1 MQTRLATFAGRI
13 LESGWLAALILVPLL
28 FNVYTERV
36 FEEDKIP
43 LLRSI
48 SLMMVAWGIVFVIE
62 KGRAALTHDNRPWYQ
77 WPLVIPALILSAV
90 YIIATIF
97 SVNPGISWWGAYIRR
112 QGTYS
117 WLSYIAIFLAIVL
130 VVRDKRQVTRIVNI
144 MLLASVPA
152 ALYAF
157 LQNQGLDP
165 LPWGGDVQRRVSSVA
180 GNPIFISAYLIMVMP
195 LTVMRVI
202 EHFRTLWGEERK
214 NKEDAEAGKEKKST
228 GSEPNYLASALL
240 AGAYLFL
247 LFLQVLTI
255 IFSQSRGPLLGIL
268 VGLTFFAILASLP
281 VSRWLTLLFAGVAV
295 AGAAFL
301 IIFNLPNSPLEPL
314 KDLPYIGRMGRVF
327 EVNEGNGLVRAL
339 IWQGAEKMILDNP
352 VKAIVGFGPETMYMS
367 YTPYYP
373 PELAQVEK
381 RNASPDRSHNET
393 FDSIV
398 MTGFVGLIAQFT
410 VFIGIFYYALKW
422 LGLVVSQR
430 QRLTFFGLLAAGG
443 IIGAIIPP
451 FIDNG
456 SWRFSGVT
464 LPFGLAAGL
473 VLYLLIFAIASRGNF
488 NQTRHPQ
495 YLLLVALLSAIIAH
509 FIEIHFG
516 IAIGVTRLYFWV
528 MAALVVVVGWQMT
541 RGESNETVAVE
552 ATGGEPRK
560 RRAPVS
566 SGGGRRDA
574 RAEVANMVTY
584 SLMMALVLAVMT
596 FNFVTPSVDIFA
608 NGGVMI
614 WLFAATYVFGALLV
628 SAEVAQES
636 AGRLSWVTRL
646 VSYVAITLGAWF
658 VFIVLFFPTLA
669 PSNLSGN
676 VSPEQLVEAGMR
688 LANTMAMVYL
698 FAFLLIFAAAWFLQG
713 EEPAPKVLSR
723 AQWVPIL
730 AGALTILV
738 IPVIIA
744 TNLNVTRADVLA
756 KQGAAYERQQQWEVA
771 EVFYQAAL
779 DMQPAEDRY
788 FLNMGRVYLEKAR
801 RAPDAASRDGAFRQG
816 QAVLEQAQ
824 ATNPLNM
831 DHARNLASLHRVW
844 GAVLKD
850 TDPAGSQLHYDLS
863 EQYYT
868 QATNLSPNNAA
879 LWNDYALL
887 RVERDDVAGA
897 EELFVKSLAIDTQYI
912 NTYILRGNFYL
923 QKERWQ
929 EALSDYDNAS
939 ALDAA
944 SVPALSG
951 QAFALAKLDRLPEAI
966 DKNLQILAL
975 QPSDFTAQ
983 KNLAL
988 LYRDSGQ
995 LDEALRYANAAL
1007 AVAPDNERA
1016 GIESLIQELTT
1027 AGTGSTTTPGGQ

>member
-1 MQTRLATFAGRI
+1 MHTRLATFAGRF
-13 LESGWLAALILVPLL
+13 LESSWLAALILVPLL

-62 KGRAALTHDNRPWYQ
+62 KGRAALTHDNRPWYR
-77 WPLVIPALILSAV
+77 WPLVIPALMLSAAYV
-90 YIIATIF
+90 VATIF

-117 WLSYIAIFLAIVL
+117 WLSYIAIFLAILL
-130 VVRDKRQVTRIVNI
+130 VVRDKRQVSRIVNI

-195 LTVMRVI
+195 LTLMRVI
-202 EHFRTLWGEERK
+202 EHFRTLWGEDRK
-214 NKEDAEAGKEKKST
+214 GKPVPEGTREKRDKET
-228 GSEPNYLASALL
+228 EPNYLASALL

-301 IIFNLPNSPLEPL
+301 IVFNLPNSPLEPL
-314 KDLPYIGRMGRVF
+314 KDVPYIGRMGRVF

-339 IWQGAEKMILDNP
+339 IWQGAEQMILDNP
-352 VKAIVGFGPETMYMS
+352 VKAVVGFGPETMYMS

-373 PELAQVEK
+373 PALAQVEK

-398 MTGFVGLIAQFT
+398 MTGFVGMIAQFT
-410 VFIGIFYYALKW
+410 VFIAIFYYALKW
-422 LGLVVSQR
+422 LGLIVSQR

-443 IIGAIIPP
+443 IIGTIIPP

-488 NQTRHPQ
+488 NQNRHPQ

-541 RGESNETVAVE
+541 RVEGGEVVGVDTAIS
-552 ATGGEPRK
+552 EPRK
-560 RRAPVS
+560 RRAPPS
-566 SGGGRRDA
+566 GGGGRRDA

-596 FNFVTPSVDIFA
+596 FDYVTPSVNIFA
-608 NGGVMI
+608 NGGVLV
-614 WLFAATYVFGALLV
+614 WLFAATYIFGALLV

-636 AGRLSWVTRL
+636 SGRLSWVTRL

-658 VFIVLFFPTLA
+658 IFIVLFFPTLA

-676 VSPEQLVEAGMR
+676 VSPDQLVDAGMR
-688 LANTMAMVYL
+688 LANTMSMVYL
-698 FAFLLIFAAAWFLQG
+698 FSFLLIFAAAWFLQG
-713 EEPAPKVLSR
+713 EEPTPKTTSR
-723 AQWVPIL
+723 AQWIPIL

-738 IPVIIA
+738 IPLIVT
-744 TNLNVTRADVLA
+744 TNLNITRADVLA

-801 RAPDAASRDGAFRQG
+801 RAPDAATRDAAFRQG
-816 QAVLEQAQ
+816 QAVLEKAQ

-844 GAVLKD
+844 AAVLKD
-850 TDPAGSQLHYDLS
+850 TDPAGSQMHYDLS

-868 QATNLSPNNAA
+868 QATTLSPNNAA

-887 RVERDDVAGA
+887 RVERDDVTGA
-897 EELFVKSLAIDTQYI
+897 EELFAKSLAIDAQYI

-923 QKERWQ
+923 QKERW
-929 EALSDYDNAS
+929 EDALRDYDNAS
-939 ALDAA
+939 ALDTS

-966 DKNLQILAL
+966 DKNLQILEL

-1007 AVAPDNERA
+1007 SVAPDNERA

-1027 AGTGSTTTPGGQ
+1027 AGTGSSTTPGGQ

>member
-48 SLMMVAWGIVFVIE
+48 SLMMVAWGIVFIVE
-62 KGRAALTHDNRPWYQ
+62 KGRAALTHDNRPWYR
-77 WPLVIPALILSAV
+77 WPLVIPALILSAA

-117 WLSYIAIFLAIVL
+117 WLSYIAIFLAILL
-130 VVRDKRQVTRIVNI
+130 VVRDKRQVSRIINI

-202 EHFRTLWGEERK
+202 EHFRTLWGEEQK
-214 NKEDAEAGKEKKST
+214 QKSDKEEGKERKEK
-228 GSEPNYLASALL
+228 GNEPNYLASALL

-247 LFLQVLTI
+247 LFLQVITI

-268 VGLTFFAILASLP
+268 VGMTFFAILASLP

-295 AGAAFL
+295 AGALFL
-301 IIFNLPNSPLEPL
+301 IVFNLPNSPLEPL
-314 KDLPYIGRMGRVF
+314 KELPYIGRMGRVF

-339 IWQGAEKMILDNP
+339 IWQGAEKMILENP
-352 VKAIVGFGPETMYMS
+352 ARSIVGFGPETMYMS

-398 MTGFVGLIAQFT
+398 MTGWIGLVAQFT

-430 QRLTFFGLLAAGG
+430 QRLTFFGLLAIGG
-443 IIGAIIPP
+443 IVGAIVPP

-473 VLYLLIFAIASRGNF
+473 VLYLLLFAIASRGNF
-488 NQTRHPQ
+488 NATRHPQ

-541 RGESNETVAVE
+541 RGESTESVVVTETS
-552 ATGGEPRK
+552 GEVRK
-560 RRAPVS
+560 RRAPT
-566 SGGGRRDA
+566 GGGGSARRDA
-574 RAEVANMVTY
+574 RAEIANMVTY
-584 SLMMALVLAVMT
+584 SLMMALVLAVMS
-596 FNFVTPSVDIFA
+596 FNFITPSVDPSAKGYSI
-608 NGGVMI
+608 V

-636 AGRLSWVTRL
+636 VGRLSWVTRL
-646 VSYVAITLGAWF
+646 VSYIAITLGSWLLY
-658 VFIVLFFPTLA
+658 IVIFFPTQT
-669 PSNLSGN
+669 PNNLTGS
-676 VSPEQLVEAGMR
+676 VTPQQLVDAGMK
-688 LANTMAMVYL
+688 LANTMSAVYI
-698 FAFLLIFAAAWFLQG
+698 FSFLLIFAAAWFLQG
-713 EEPAPKVLSR
+713 EESTPKSTSR
-723 AQWVPIL
+723 ARWVPIF
-730 AGALTILV
+730 AGVLTVLV
-738 IPVIIA
+738 IPVIIS

-771 EVFYQAAL
+771 EVFYEAAL
-779 DMQPAEDRY
+779 GMQPAEDRY

-801 RAPDAASRDGAFRQG
+801 RAPDVASRDAAFRQG
-816 QAVLEQAQ
+816 ETVLLQAQ

-844 GAVLKD
+844 AAVLKD
-850 TDPAGSQLHYDLS
+850 SDPAGSEMHYDLA
-863 EQYYT
+863 EQFYT
-868 QATNLSPNNAA
+868 QATALSPNNAA
-879 LWNDYALL
+879 LWNDFALL
-887 RVERDDVAGA
+887 RVERDNVAGA
-897 EELFVKSLAIDTQYI
+897 EELFAKSLTIDTEYS

-923 QKERWQ
+923 QKERWE
-929 EALSDYDNAS
+929 EALSDYES
-939 ALDAA
+939 AAA
-944 SVPALSG
+944 LESNSVPALSG

-975 QPSDFTAQ
+975 QPGDFTAQ

-995 LDEALRYANAAL
+995 TQEALRYANAAL

-1016 GIESLIQELTT
+1016 GIETLIQELTT
-1027 AGTGSTTTPGGQ
+1027 AGTGSTTTPGG

>member
-1 MQTRLATFAGRI
+1 MQTRLATFAGRV
-13 LESGWLAALILVPLL
+13 LESSWLAALIIVPLL

-48 SLMMVAWGIVFVIE
+48 SLMVVAWGIIFIIE
-62 KGRAALTHDNRPWYQ
+62 KGRAALTHDDRPWYR
-77 WPLVIPALILSAV
+77 WPLVIPALILSGA

-97 SVNPGISWWGAYIRR
+97 SVNPSISWWGAYIRR
-112 QGTYS
+112 QGTYT
-117 WLSYIAIFLAIVL
+117 WLSYVAIFLAILL
-130 VVRDKRQVTRIVNI
+130 VVRDKRQVNRIVNV

-157 LQNQGLDP
+157 MQNQGLDP

-202 EHFRTLWGEERK
+202 EHFRTLWGEDQKGKDDR
-214 NKEDAEAGKEKKST
+214 EDGKEKKSS
-228 GSEPNYLASALL
+228 GGAEPNYLASALL

-247 LFLQVLTI
+247 LFLQVITI

-268 VGLTFFAILASLP
+268 IGLTFFAILGSLP
-281 VSRWLTLLFAGVAV
+281 VSRWLTLAFAGIAV

-301 IIFNLPNSPLEPL
+301 IVFNLPNSPLESL
-314 KDLPYIGRMGRVF
+314 KELPYIGRMGRVF

-339 IWQGAEKMILDNP
+339 IWQGAENMIQDNP
-352 VKAIVGFGPETMYMS
+352 AQSIVGFGPETMYMA

-381 RNASPDRSHNET
+381 RNASPDRAHNET

-398 MTGFVGLIAQFT
+398 MTGWIGMVAQFS
-410 VFIGIFYYALKW
+410 VFIAIFYYALKW

-430 QRLTFFGLLAAGG
+430 QRLLFFGLLAAGG
-443 IIGAIIPP
+443 IIGTIVPP
-451 FIDNG
+451 FLDNG

-464 LPFGLAAGL
+464 LPFGLMAGL
-473 VLYLLIFAIASRGNF
+473 VLYLLLYAFAARGNF
-488 NQTRHPQ
+488 NANRHPQ

-541 RGESNETVAVE
+541 GVERSESVAVE
-552 ATGGEPRK
+552 AAGETRK
-560 RRAPVS
+560 RRSTTNS

-574 RAEVANMVTY
+574 RAEIANMIVY
-584 SLMMALVLAVMT
+584 SLMMGIVLMVMS
-596 FNFVTPSVDIFA
+596 FDYITPSVEISA
-608 NGGVMI
+608 RGYVMV
-614 WLFAATYVFGALLV
+614 WLFAATYTFGALLV

-636 AGRLSWVTRL
+636 AGRLGWITRL

-658 VFIVLFFPTLA
+658 VFMMIFLPAQT
-669 PSNLSGN
+669 PSSLSGN
-676 VSPEQLVEAGMR
+676 VTPEQLVGAGMR
-688 LANTMAMVYL
+688 LANIMSVVYI
-698 FAFLLIFAAAWFLQG
+698 FTFIYIFASAWFLQG
-713 EEPAPKVLSR
+713 EEPQPKTLSR
-723 AQWVPIL
+723 APWIPIT
-730 AGALTILV
+730 AGVLTVLV
-738 IPVIIA
+738 IPMIVA

-756 KQGAAYERQQQWEVA
+756 KQGAAYERQQQWDVA
-771 EVFYQAAL
+771 EVFYEAAL
-779 DMQPAEDRY
+779 NMQPAEDRY

-801 RAPDAASRDGAFRQG
+801 RAPDVASRDAAFRQG
-816 QAVLEQAQ
+816 EAVLVQAQ
-824 ATNPLNM
+824 NTNPLNM

-844 GAVLKD
+844 ASVLRD
-850 TDPAGSQLHYDLS
+850 SDPVASQMHYDQA
-863 EQYYT
+863 EAYY
-868 QATNLSPNNAA
+868 QEATALSPNNAA

-887 RVERDDVAGA
+887 RVERDNGAGA
-897 EELFVKSLAIDTQYI
+897 EELFAKSLSIDSQYI

-923 QKERWQ
+923 QEERWE
-929 EALSDYDNAS
+929 EALSDYENAT
-939 ALDAA
+939 ALDGA
-944 SVPALSG
+944 SIPALSG
-951 QAFALAKLDRLPEAI
+951 EAFALAKLERLPEAI
-966 DKNLQILAL
+966 DKNLQILAVD
-975 QPSDFTAQ
+975 PMDFTAQ

-995 LDEALRYANAAL
+995 LDEALRYANSAL
-1007 AVAPDNERA
+1007 TVAPENERA
-1016 GIESLIQELTT
+1016 GIETLIQELTT
-1027 AGTGSTTTPGGQ
+1027 ASSG

>member
-13 LESGWLAALILVPLL
+13 LESGWLAALIIVPLL

-48 SLMMVAWGIVFVIE
+48 SVMLVAWGIVFVIE
-62 KGRAALTHDNRPWYQ
+62 KGRAALTHDNRPWYK
-77 WPLVIPALILSAV
+77 WPLVLPALVLSLT

-97 SVNPGISWWGAYIRR
+97 SVNPNISWWGAYIRR

-117 WLSYIAIFLAIVL
+117 WLSYVAIFLAILL
-130 VVRDKRQVTRIVNI
+130 VVREKRQVNRIVNV

-202 EHFRTLWGEERK
+202 EHFRTLWGEDQK
-214 NKEDAEAGKEKKST
+214 NKEEKEGGKERRSS
-228 GSEPNYLASALL
+228 GAEPNYLASALL

-247 LFLQVLTI
+247 LFLQVITI
-255 IFSQSRGPLLGIL
+255 VFSQSRGPLLGIL
-268 VGLTFFAILASLP
+268 IGLTFFAILASLP
-281 VSRWLTLLFAGVAV
+281 VSRWLTLAFAGIAV

-301 IIFNLPNSPLEPL
+301 IVFNLPNSPLEPL
-314 KDLPYIGRMGRVF
+314 KELPYIGRMGRVF

-339 IWQGAEKMILDNP
+339 IWQGAENMIRDNP
-352 VKAIVGFGPETMYMS
+352 AQSIVGFGPETMYMS

-381 RNASPDRSHNET
+381 RNASPDRAHNET

-398 MTGFVGLIAQFT
+398 MTGWLGLIAQFT
-410 VFIGIFYYALKW
+410 VFIAIFYYALKW

-430 QRLTFFGLLAAGG
+430 QRVLFFGLLAAGG
-443 IIGAIIPP
+443 IIGTIIPP

-464 LPFGLAAGL
+464 LPFGLTAGL
-473 VLYLLIFAIASRGNF
+473 VLYLLFYAVAAKGNF
-488 NQTRHPQ
+488 NETRHPQ

-528 MAALVVVVGWQMT
+528 MAAMVVVVGWQMT
-541 RGESNETVAVE
+541 GVETTDAITVE
-552 ATGGEPRK
+552 AAGGETRK
-560 RRAPVS
+560 RRNIAS
-566 SGGGRRDA
+566 SGGGGRRDA
-574 RAEVANMVTY
+574 RAEIANMVVY
-584 SLMMALVLAVMT
+584 SLMMGIVLMVMS
-596 FNFVTPSVDIFA
+596 FNYITPSVEISA
-608 NGGVMI
+608 KGYSLV
-614 WLFAATYVFGALLV
+614 WLFAATYTFGALLV

-646 VSYVAITLGAWF
+646 VSYGAITLGAWF
-658 VFIVLFFPTLA
+658 LFLMIFLPTQA
-669 PSNLSGN
+669 PSNLTGN
-676 VSPEQLVEAGMR
+676 VTPQQLVDAGMR
-688 LANTMAMVYL
+688 LANTMSVVYFFT
-698 FAFLLIFAAAWFLQG
+698 FAFIFASAWFLQG
-713 EEPAPKVLSR
+713 EEPQPKTLSR
-723 AQWVPIL
+723 AQWIPIT
-730 AGALTILV
+730 AGVLTVIA
-738 IPVIIA
+738 IPVIVL

-756 KQGAAYERQQQWEVA
+756 KQGAAYERQGQLDVA

-801 RAPDAASRDGAFRQG
+801 RAPDAGARDAAFRQG
-816 QAVLEQAQ
+816 EEVLKQAQ

-844 GAVLKD
+844 AAVLKD
-850 TDPAGSQLHYDLS
+850 TDPSGSEMHYEQS

-897 EELFVKSLAIDTQYI
+897 EELFAKSLSIDSQYI

-923 QKERWQ
+923 QKERWE
-929 EALSDYDNAS
+929 EALSDYNNAET
-939 ALDAA
+939 LDAA
-944 SVPALSG
+944 SIPALSG
-951 QAFALAKLDRLPEAI
+951 QAFALAKLERLPEAI

-975 QPSDFTAQ
+975 APNDFTAQ

-995 LDEALRYANAAL
+995 LDEALRYANSAL
-1007 AVAPDNERA
+1007 SVAPENERA
-1016 GIESLIQELTT
+1016 GIETLIQELTT
-1027 AGTGSTTTPGGQ
+1027 ASSG